1 MSEIPDYK
9 KAYERQKKARE
20 QAEALL
26 EARSR
31 ELFEANETLKNAYNT
46 LHDQKAQLV
55 QQEKL
60 ASIGMLAA
68 GVAHEINNPVGFVK
82 SNLQSLQEYTK
93 SYTKVLQAYRG
104 ITELIASK
112 DPDAATKQSL
122 EDLQQLLITTDL
134 ETIAEDGVACIEE
147 SLSGVQRIEEIVTSL
162 RDFSRSDSD
171 DRLQINVHDS
181 LESAI
186 KLVWNEVKYNV
197 KVVKEFGDLPL
208 VWAING
214 QIVQAFVNI
223 IFNAVQAMER
233 QGQLIIK
240 TLSDPYFV
248 HIDIIDSGPG
258 IEEQHLSKLFDPFF
272 TTKDIGSG
280 TGLGLYIS
288 HGIIDKHKGKLLA
301 YNAPMAGARF
311 RVSLPIEARK
321 QDR

>member
-1 MSEIPDYK
+1 MSETQNYK
-9 KAYERQKKARE
+9 KAYERQKEARE
-20 QAEALL
+20 RAEALL
-26 EARSR
+26 EARSG
-31 ELFEANETLKNAYNT
+31 ELFDANATLKNAYNT

-82 SNLQSLQEYTK
+82 SNLQTLQEYSK
-93 SYTKVLQAYRG
+93 SYMKVLKAYRD
-104 ITELIASK
+104 ITKLIESK
-112 DPDAATKQSL
+112 HPDAATKQSL
-122 EDLQQLLITTDL
+122 EDLQQLLNTTDL
-134 ETIAEDGVACIEE
+134 ENIAEDGLACIEE
-147 SLSGVQRIEEIVTSL
+147 SLFGVYRVEEIVNNL
-162 RDFSRSDSD
+162 REFSRSDSD
-171 DRLQINVHDS
+171 DRVKINVNDS

-197 KVVKEFGDLPL
+197 KVERDYGDLPAT
-208 VWAING
+208 WAING
-214 QIVQAFVNI
+214 QIVQVFVNI
-223 IFNAVQAMER
+223 IYNAIQAMAR

-240 TLSDPYFV
+240 TQSDPHFI
-248 HIDIIDSGPG
+248 HTDIIDSGPG
-258 IEEQHLSKLFDPFF
+258 IEEKYLSKLFDPFF

-301 YNAPMAGARF
+301 YNDPEAGARF

-321 QDR
+321 KDR

>member
-1 MSEIPDYK
+1 MSETPDYK

-82 SNLQSLQEYTK
+82 SNLQSLQGYTK
-93 SYTKVLQAYRG
+93 SYTKVLQTYRG

-122 EDLQQLLITTDL
+122 EDLQQLLITTDM
-134 ETIAEDGVACIEE
+134 ETIAEDGIACIEE

-214 QIVQAFVNI
+214 QIVQVFVNI

-258 IEEQHLSKLFDPFF
+258 IEEQHLSRLFDPFF

-301 YNAPMAGARF
+301 YNDPMAGARF